1 MLEQLDNTRTALAWA
16 DSSWVGFPQRV
27 ARQQVALQQQ
37 EQQLQQL
44 HKQQREQIIRRV
56 SQHMAELD
64 VRITD
69 YLAQARLSV
78 ARLYD
83 DSLQQQI
90 AGGEAEG
97 KNE

>member
-1 MLEQLDNTRTALAWA
+1 
-16 DSSWVGFPQRV
+16 
-27 ARQQVALQQQ
+27 
-37 EQQLQQL
+37 QQL
-44 HKQQREQIIRRV
+44 HEQQREQIIAHV
-56 SQHMAELD
+56 SRHMTELD

-69 YLAQARLSV
+69 YLAQARLSI

-83 DSLQQQI
+83 DSLQQQV